1 MTTARGLLDTS
12 VLIAQESGRDLD
24 SSRLPVEAATTV
36 ITLAEL
42 QAGVFAASDPEV
54 HAQRLSTLELLAGMV
69 IHPVD
74 AQAARMWAR
83 LRYHLSE
90 TGQRVGVN
98 DLWIAAI
105 AAARGLPVVTQDND
119 FDPID
124 GIAGVTIIKV

>member
-1 MTTARGLLDTS
+1 MPRGLLDTS
-12 VLIAQESGRDLD
+12 ILIAQESGRALD
-24 SSRLPVEAATTV
+24 RSRIPIETATTV

-42 QAGVFAASDPEV
+42 QAGVFAASD
-54 HAQRLSTLELLAGMV
+54 AAALARRLSTLELLATIV

-74 AQAARMWAR
+74 ERAALVWAQ
-83 LRYHLSE
+83 LRFHLAG

-105 AAARGLPVVTQDND
+105 AGARGLPVVTQDDD

-124 GIAGVTIIKV
+124 GVAGVTVIKV